1 MKRDFSEKT
10 RLYAQRLMSEEGG
23 TFSNKSCSSLNNY
36 SDLIYSLNIDGYI
49 NNVDR
54 FMQLLDKKNT
64 ASKKKINSIFNKASS
79 ADKSYAAKLKKEYKI
94 LSEYNSY
101 LKKLTEAIS
110 CGNIDRA
117 TQRQLYDSMG
127 MNLKLS
133 ILQDSLKGIVRFV
146 GGIPIVNQDLLT
158 RLIGEDIS
166 RLSYF
171 EQMSLITAIEAIQNT
186 ARYYSALEYYA
197 AHDPRTRLLST
208 ISDIMGYS
216 IIGEAG
222 KKSTDVYI
230 NILERIITYEKVKNS
245 FAWLLVNAS
254 IIAPLTPMMYP
265 MVLSRIN
272 DMFYGDTLIN
282 HLSKI
287 KNDNFFVVKD
297 IGETN
302 ILSSS
307 IDLFDYERK
316 DKISKSNDL
325 DKKDNDNS
333 KSFIEHTN
341 IKLYENKKEA
351 SCALYEKDFD
361 LGGFGEAGVSVCKA
375 EAQAGYHADF
385 EDGKF
390 RVGAEAGASFS
401 VLSADWENR
410 WFGDDNLNLD
420 TKVIASAGK
429 VAGKAEAN
437 IGLTDEKGNVKP
449 NIKIGAEAEA
459 MAGEIE
465 GTAKL
470 NILGNGASVT
480 GSVGYG
486 IGAHANIEFS
496 SGKLKYDVGVAMG
509 LGASVKFEVDLGGI
523 VSSVTDKAK
532 AVWDYIT

>member
-23 TFSNKSCSSLNNY
+23 TFSRKTCSSLNNY
-36 SDLIYSLNIDGYI
+36 SDLIYSLNIDNYI
-49 NNVDR
+49 NNVDG

-64 ASKKKINSIFNKASS
+64 ASKKKINNIFNGVNS
-79 ADKSYAAKLKKEYKI
+79 ADKSYAAKLKKECKI

-101 LKKLTEAIS
+101 LKKLTETIS
-110 CGNIDRA
+110 CGNINRSV
-117 TQRQLYDSMG
+117 QKQLYDSMG

-146 GGIPIVNQDLLT
+146 GGVPIVNPDLFT
-158 RLIGEDIS
+158 RLIVEDIS

-171 EQMSLITAIEAIQNT
+171 EQMSLITAIESIQNT
-186 ARYYSALEYYA
+186 ARYYKALERYA
-197 AHDPRTRLLST
+197 EHDPRVRLLST

-216 IIGEAG
+216 IIGDVG
-222 KKSTDVYI
+222 RKSTEVYI
-230 NILERIITYEKVKNS
+230 NILERIVSYEKVKNS
-245 FAWLLVNAS
+245 FAWLLMNAS

-272 DMFYGDTLIN
+272 HMFYGDTLVN

-333 KSFIEHTN
+333 KSFIERTN
-341 IKLYENKKEA
+341 VKLYEKKYGA
-351 SCALYEKDFD
+351 SVSLYENDFD
-361 LGGFGEAGVSVCKA
+361 LGGFGKAGVSVCKA

-385 EDGKF
+385 DEGKF

-401 VLSADWENR
+401 VLSADWDKR
-410 WFGDDNLNLD
+410 WFGDDNFNLD
-420 TKVIASAGK
+420 TNVTASVGK
-429 VAGKAEAN
+429 VSGKAEAN
-437 IGLTDEKGNVKP
+437 IGLTDEKGNIDP
-449 NIKIGAEAEA
+449 NIKVGAELEA
-459 MAGEIE
+459 IAGEIE
-465 GTAKL
+465 GTAKF
-470 NILGNGASVT
+470 NVLGNSASVT

-486 IGAHANIEFS
+486 IGVHAKAGWS
-496 SGKLKYDVGVAMG
+496 DGKLTYDVGVAMG
-509 LGASVKFEVDLGGI
+509 FGASVKFEVDLGGI